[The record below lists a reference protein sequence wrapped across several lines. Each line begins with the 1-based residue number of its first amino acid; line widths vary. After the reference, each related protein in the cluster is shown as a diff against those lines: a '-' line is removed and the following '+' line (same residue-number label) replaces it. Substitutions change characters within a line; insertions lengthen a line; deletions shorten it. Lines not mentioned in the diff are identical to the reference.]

1 MKIETT
7 SSVQVQPHAMLY
19 GAPKVGKTRLI
30 PTSDN
35 PIVISTD
42 NGLSSIRGN
51 NIPFINCTN
60 WKECQEA
67 LKWAVAEG
75 CKKYA
80 SLWIDDFT
88 EMANMKLLETMSRV
102 KHGQQAYGEMADE
115 MLALIRL
122 LRQVRGATVYM
133 ICKEERI
140 QDNELRLI
148 YAPVIPGK
156 AANGMLSYLVGQVY
170 RMEHY
175 TDQNTGQVFEVLR
188 TKRTPTIEAGDR
200 SGKLAELELANIGQI
215 YRKIMS

>member
-1 MKIETT
+1 VKIETT
-7 SSVQVQPHAMLY
+7 QSVEVQPHALVY

-30 PTSDN
+30 PTSNN

-42 NGLSSIRGN
+42 NGLASIRQH
-51 NIPFINCTN
+51 NIPFINCTD
-60 WKECQEA
+60 WKQCKEA
-67 LKWAVAEG
+67 MDWIVTEG

-80 SLWIDDFT
+80 SIWIDDLT
-88 EMANMKLLETMSRV
+88 EMANMKLLEVLPRV

-115 MLALIRL
+115 MLARIRAV
-122 LRQVRGATVYM
+122 RQIRGCTVYM

-140 QDNELRLI
+140 QDSDLRLV

-156 AANGMLSYLVGQVY
+156 SANMMLSYLVGQVY

-175 TDQNTGQVFEVLR
+175 VDQASGQVYEVLR

-200 SGKLAELELANIGQI
+200 SGKLAELELANISQI
-215 YRKIMS
+215 YAKIMS